1 MDILIFK
8 RHGKYRFA
16 GVKNDKDVGY
26 STFIIFPKIFSFLNF
41 LCRFLSQ
48 YYKVEFKRKGF

>member
-26 STFIIFPKIFSFLNF
+26 STLIIFPKIFSFLNF

-48 YYKVEFKRKGF
+48 YYKVEFKRK